1 MTSRIFQHKQNL
13 LTLHTQKGRGNIKL
27 YLLTAWIIKYLI
39 SCWFSEDNFLHN
51 EHICRKYLP
60 WCHIKRMSLC
70 HIFKI
75 LRPKFQKTLATS
87 VLMTIMH
94 YENYLWNKCTY
105 SYKLYAIQEDHVS
118 LEKLRGTAFSL
129 IHQHDSS
136 LWIWMTD
143 ILIIWLSTFKKRI
156 SGLLLVCKIDLTS
169 LYFFLVHEDSSKC
182 KNKRHRKQL

>member
-27 YLLTAWIIKYLI
+27 YLLTAWIIKYFI

-51 EHICRKYLP
+51 EYICRKYLP

-87 VLMTIMH
+87 VLVTIIICIMKTSC
-94 YENYLWNKCTY
+94 EIN
-105 SYKLYAIQEDHVS
+105 V
-118 LEKLRGTAFSL
+118 L
-129 IHQHDSS
+129 IHTSCMLYKKTMS
-136 LWIWMTD
+136 LWRSWEAQHSVSFINMIQVYEYGW
-143 ILIIWLSTFKKRI
+143 RI
-156 SGLLLVCKIDLTS
+156 
-169 LYFFLVHEDSSKC
+169 Y
-182 KNKRHRKQL
+182 